1 MTKRKGIPGK
11 QIDLSAAD
19 FSTQINDLNV
29 EELTLQQF
37 AEIIIDN
44 IVDKSSD
51 QTIGGDKTFASNA
64 EFLQDLV
71 ANILDADS
79 ISSSRY
85 KLSSLNTPPA
95 SSTATGSTGEIRFTS
110 DYIYLCV
117 ATNSW
122 KKVPLSFTDPNF
134 EDGAEVND
142 TGAEIKIKYE
152 GEDNTNAYTDAEK
165 AKLGSIDATH
175 YMPPVQSTAN
185 LTAIPES
192 TITDKA
198 RTYVENE
205 ISDYFYDITAVSGDL
220 APDDQTGGT
229 GFWRKVSSGGDT
241 AASVKT
247 KYESNPDTNAF
258 TDTEQSKLAGIEN
271 NATADQTG
279 AEIKT
284 LYELESDTNAF
295 TDLEKTKLGGIDDGA
310 EVNPTQS
317 EIKTLYESNLDTNAF
332 TDGLLSKLNS
342 ITAIFTTSLKTSYD
356 NAVTWV
362 STNGTNLIN
371 HLSNTSNPHSV
382 DKTDV
387 GLGNVPNLD
396 TTDAI
401 NNEHTH
407 SNKSVLDLFDGIL
420 KTSYDNAVSWISTN
434 GANLLSHLIDAN
446 NPHNITANTL
456 GLGDVPN
463 LDTTDAVNNEHTHS
477 NKSIL
482 DNIQQALTTSL
493 KNAYDN
499 VVTWVS
505 TNGTNLINHL
515 SNTSNPHN
523 VTKEQLGLSNVP
535 NTNFTN
541 VILQKADIGYIELI
555 SLTTSGTVVST
566 HKGKLLS
573 MNNSSAMTLTVNTG
587 SLTLVGDFCYV
598 DQEGA
603 GEVTVVAGSGVTLK
617 KNTSRQLKTDG
628 QYSRICIQKVTTDSY
643 RVFGELKQSVVLP

>member
-356 NAVTWV
+356 NAV
-362 STNGTNLIN
+362 
-371 HLSNTSNPHSV
+371 
-382 DKTDV
+382 
-387 GLGNVPNLD
+387 
-396 TTDAI
+396 
-401 NNEHTH
+401 
-407 SNKSVLDLFDGIL
+407 
-420 KTSYDNAVSWISTN
+420 SWISTN

-643 RVFGELKQSVVLP
+643 RVFGELKQSVVLT